1 MYVALEGCIACGK
14 SSTAELLAGEVGL
27 IHVHEQTDRH
37 PFIAD
42 FYADPRAY
50 ALETE
55 MAFVLIHYH
64 QLQKLAG
71 ADMVADF
78 APAKDFLFGE
88 MNLEGEDFELFQSVY
103 DHLSSRSPQPDVT
116 IFLDLPV
123 EECLRRAIAR
133 GRSYESG
140 LEISYLE
147 RLREQYLNH
156 LELLGKHVERLEI
169 NPRQD
174 QRVVVGAVI
183 EVLREL
189 DLV

>member
-1 MYVALEGCIACGK
+1 M
-14 SSTAELLAGEVGL
+14 GL

-42 FYADPRAY
+42 FYADPQAY

-78 APAKDFLFGE
+78 APAKDLLFGE
-88 MNLEGEDFELFQSVY
+88 MNLEGDDFQVFKSVY
-103 DHLSSRSPQPDVT
+103 DHLGNRSPKPDVT

-133 GRSYESG
+133 GRPYESG
-140 LEISYLE
+140 LEIAYLE
-147 RLREQYLNH
+147 RLREQYLKH
-156 LELLGKHVERLEI
+156 LEVLGEHVERLAI
-169 NPRQD
+169 HPRQD
-174 QRVVVGAVI
+174 QRLVVEAVI
-183 EVLREL
+183 EVLRGL
-189 DLV
+189 DLA